1 MKLTLLKG
9 LPASGKTTWAVQKV
23 VLSGGSTKR
32 VNKDD
37 LREMIDGGQYSKQNE
52 KNILSVR
59 DALVH
64 QWLSEGFDVIV
75 DDTNLAPKHEET
87 MREIANHHGAE
98 FEIKTFSLP
107 LAECMRRD
115 ALREHPVGEKVI
127 LGMWER
133 YVKPAEEHNGNL
145 PEAII
150 CDLDG
155 TLSHLNGRNPYDAT
169 HCDEDGLNH
178 IVRDILWRFGNT
190 GTRIVLVSGREA
202 AYREP
207 TLRFLEKHNIPFDVL
222 LMRSTGDARK
232 DSVVKEE
239 IYKYNIKE
247 LYNVLF
253 VLDDRD
259 QVVAMWRE
267 QGLQCFQVNYGNF

>member
-1 MKLTLLKG
+1 MKITLLKG
-9 LPASGKTTWAVQKV
+9 LPAAGKTTWAVQQV

-37 LREMIDGGQYSKQNE
+37 LREMIDCGQYSKQNE
-52 KNILSVR
+52 RNILSVR
-59 DALVH
+59 DTLVND
-64 QWLSEGFDVIV
+64 WLSKGFDVLV
-75 DDTNLAPKHEET
+75 DDTNFDPKHEET
-87 MREIANHHGAE
+87 MRTIANHHGAE
-98 FEIKTFSLP
+98 FEIRTFSLP

-115 ALREHPVGEKVI
+115 SLREHPVGEKVI

-133 YVKPAEEHNGNL
+133 YVKPAEEHNGSL
-145 PEAII
+145 REAII

-169 HCDEDGLNH
+169 NCDEDGLNH
-178 IVRDILWRFGNT
+178 IVRDILVRFGKT
-190 GTRIVLVSGREA
+190 GTKIVLVSGREES
-202 AYREP
+202 YREP
-207 TLRFLEKHNIPFDVL
+207 TLRFLKKHNIPFDVL
-222 LMRSTGDARK
+222 IMRNTGDARK

-239 IYKYNIKE
+239 IYKRNIKE

-259 QVVAMWRE
+259 QVVSMWRE